1 MSSASSSDLSDDF
14 LPRRVRMISLGDS
27 GVGKSALIKRHCE
40 HRFFS
45 RYVMTIG
52 IDYGVVKCRDVS
64 VSIFD
69 VGGHEL
75 FREVR
80 QEFYADTEAVL
91 LVFDARDAH
100 PVTSLARWMA
110 EFVKFGGRVDRALV
124 IVAANKCD
132 LAGQVDLTDARIWA
146 EQQGFKFVQT
156 SAATAEGVQEI
167 FEMVASANAVV
178 NRGPIEHN
186 FTQAQLD
193 AVKKIRAAKDNYE
206 RLGLMPGSSRD
217 QINKQYKKMA
227 ILLHPDKS
235 LAPGAEEAFKLLTIA
250 RSALLRYAN

>member
-1 MSSASSSDLSDDF
+1 
-14 LPRRVRMISLGDS
+14 MISLGDS
-27 GVGKSALIKRHCE
+27 GAGKSALIKRHCE

-45 RYVMTIG
+45 RYVMTI
-52 IDYGVVKCRDVS
+52 
-64 VSIFD
+64 SIFD

-91 LVFDARDAH
+91 LVFDARDVH
-100 PVTSLARWMA
+100 PITSLQRWVK
-110 EFVKFGGRVDRALV
+110 EFTKYGGKVDQSLV
-124 IVAANKCD
+124 IVAANKMD
-132 LAGQVDLTDARIWA
+132 LPGVGDLTDTRIWA
-146 EQQGFKFVQT
+146 EQQGFKFVET
-156 SAATAEGVQEI
+156 SAATSEGVQDI
-167 FEMVASANAVV
+167 FSLVVSANAKI
-178 NRGPIEHN
+178 NRGPVEKN
-186 FTQAQLD
+186 FTNDQIE

-206 RLGLMPGSSRD
+206 RLGLMPGSTRD